1 MKRQVLLLLI
11 LGIISLT
18 ARGQCPVKGT
28 DVQGDTVTRS
38 EQKKT
43 DRKRPVNDYSGLNS
57 LRARLANRS
66 WDGHSDTTKIQN
78 ADEDGKIAS
87 ENKPSAAGQSAS
99 RELERRGEES
109 TGNRYFDKV
118 VSEGIPIGIPVL
130 VFFKGGGT
138 ELTDPAQMIN
148 LRNAAHLAKVYGFRI
163 RVTSSADSATG
174 TAERNETVARR
185 RGKFIGN
192 MLVKEGLPED
202 CIVIQSVGGV
212 DSYSPPSA
220 NRNCTVELLF

>member
-18 ARGQCPVKGT
+18 ARGQCPMKGT

-38 EQKKT
+38 EQKQT

-78 ADEDGKIAS
+78 AVEDGKEVL
-87 ENKPSAAGQSAS
+87 ENKPSTARQSAS
-99 RELERRGEES
+99 RESERRGEES

-118 VSEGIPIGIPVL
+118 IREGIPIGMPVL

-148 LRNAAHLAKVYGFRI
+148 IRNAAQMAREYGFRI
-163 RVTSSADSATG
+163 RVTGSADSATG
-174 TAERNETVARR
+174 TAERNETIARAR
-185 RGKFIGN
+185 AEFIRN
-192 MLVKEGLPED
+192 MLMKEGVSED

-212 DSYSPPSA
+212 DSYIPTSA
-220 NRNCTVELLF
+220 NRNCTVELLL

>member
-38 EQKKT
+38 EQKQT

-78 ADEDGKIAS
+78 AVEDGKEVL
-87 ENKPSAAGQSAS
+87 ENKPSTARQSAS
-99 RELERRGEES
+99 RESERRGEES

-118 VSEGIPIGIPVL
+118 IREGIPIGMPVL

-148 LRNAAHLAKVYGFRI
+148 IRNAAQMAREYGFRI
-163 RVTSSADSATG
+163 RVTGSADSATG
-174 TAERNETVARR
+174 TAERNETVARTR
-185 RGKFIGN
+185 AEFIRN
-192 MLVKEGLPED
+192 MLMKEGVSED
-202 CIVIQSVGGV
+202 CIVIQSVGGT
-212 DSYSPPSA
+212 DSCSPPSA
-220 NRNCTVELLF
+220 NRNCTVELLL

>member
-38 EQKKT
+38 EQKQT

-78 ADEDGKIAS
+78 AVEDGKEVL
-87 ENKPSAAGQSAS
+87 ENKPSTARQSAS
-99 RELERRGEES
+99 RESERRGEES

-118 VSEGIPIGIPVL
+118 IREGIPIGMPVL

-148 LRNAAHLAKVYGFRI
+148 IRNAAQMAREYGFRI
-163 RVTSSADSATG
+163 RVTGSADSATG
-174 TAERNETVARR
+174 TAERNETVARAR
-185 RGKFIGN
+185 AEFIRN
-192 MLVKEGLPED
+192 MLMKEGVPEY
-202 CIVIQSVGGV
+202 CIEVHTVGGV
-212 DSYSPPSA
+212 NNFIPYSA
-220 NRNCTVELLF
+220 NRNCTLKLMM

>member
-38 EQKKT
+38 EQNQT

-66 WDGHSDTTKIQN
+66 WDGQPDTTKIQN
-78 ADEDGKIAS
+78 AVEDGKEVQ
-87 ENKPSAAGQSAS
+87 ENKPSAARQSAS
-99 RELERRGEES
+99 RESVRRGEES

-118 VSEGIPIGIPVL
+118 IREGIPIGMPVL

-148 LRNAAHLAKVYGFRI
+148 IRNAAQMAREYGFRI
-163 RVTSSADSATG
+163 RVTGSADSATG
-174 TAERNETVARR
+174 TAERNETVARTR
-185 RGKFIGN
+185 AEFIRKF
-192 MLVKEGLPED
+192 LVEEGVPEY
-202 CIVIQSVGGV
+202 CIEVLTVGGV
-212 DSYSPPSA
+212 NNFIPYPA
-220 NRNCTVELLF
+220 NRNCTLKLML

>member
-18 ARGQCPVKGT
+18 ARGQCPMKGT

-38 EQKKT
+38 EQKQT
-43 DRKRPVNDYSGLNS
+43 DRMRPVNDYSGLNS

-78 ADEDGKIAS
+78 AVEDGKEVL
-87 ENKPSAAGQSAS
+87 ENKPSTARQSAS
-99 RELERRGEES
+99 RESERRGEES

-118 VSEGIPIGIPVL
+118 IREGIPIGMPVL

-148 LRNAAHLAKVYGFRI
+148 IRNAAQMAREYGFRI
-163 RVTSSADSATG
+163 RVTGSADSATG
-174 TAERNETVARR
+174 TAERNETIARAR
-185 RGKFIGN
+185 AEFIRN
-192 MLVKEGLPED
+192 MLMKEGVSED

-212 DSYSPPSA
+212 DSYIPTSA
-220 NRNCTVELLF
+220 NRNCTVELLL

>member
-28 DVQGDTVTRS
+28 DVKGDTVTRT
-38 EQKKT
+38 EHKET

-78 ADEDGKIAS
+78 AVEDGKEVS
-87 ENKPSAAGQSAS
+87 ENKPAAAGQSAS
-99 RELERRGEES
+99 RESERRGEGS

-118 VSEGIPIGIPVL
+118 IREGIPVGMPVL

-138 ELTDPAQMIN
+138 ELTDTAQMIN
-148 LRNAAHLAKVYGFRI
+148 IRNAAQMAKEYGFRI
-163 RVTSSADSATG
+163 RVTGSADSATG
-174 TAERNETVARR
+174 TSERNETVARIR
-185 RGKFIGN
+185 AEFIGN

-220 NRNCTVELLF
+220 NRNCTVELLL

>member
-28 DVQGDTVTRS
+28 DVQGDTVTRT
-38 EQKKT
+38 EHKET

-78 ADEDGKIAS
+78 AVEDGKEVQ
-87 ENKPSAAGQSAS
+87 ENKPSAARQSVS

-118 VSEGIPIGIPVL
+118 ISEGIPIGMPVL

-148 LRNAAHLAKVYGFRI
+148 IRNTAQMAKEYGFRI
-163 RVTSSADSATG
+163 RVTGSADSATG
-174 TAERNETVARR
+174 TAERNETVALRR
-185 RGKFIGN
+185 AELIGN

-220 NRNCTVELLF
+220 NRNCTVELLL